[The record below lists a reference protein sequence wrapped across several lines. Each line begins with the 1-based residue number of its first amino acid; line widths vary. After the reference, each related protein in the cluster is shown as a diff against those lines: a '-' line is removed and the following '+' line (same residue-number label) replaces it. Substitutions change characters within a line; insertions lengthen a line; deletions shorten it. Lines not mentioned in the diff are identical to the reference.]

1 MLGSMA
7 VPVGRQT
14 DPEGVRRSMQGWTD
28 EARSTTSNP
37 LDLLEEM
44 ASAHEWA
51 FDRPGEE
58 ELVAQIAGRWG
69 NYRLH
74 FAWSHD
80 NSALQLICGLDL
92 RVPRHRRAAV
102 NDLLMLANA
111 RMWLGHFDLPGDDDM
126 PIFRHTVPLRG
137 IRGASVELLEDLIE
151 GAVNECE
158 RYHPAVQFVVWGG
171 KTASEAVEAAL
182 LDIQGEA

>member
-1 MLGSMA
+1 MLGSGK
-7 VPVGRQT
+7 VRVGRQT
-14 DPEGVRRSMQGWTD
+14 DPEGARRSMQGWTD

-58 ELVAQIAGRWG
+58 DLVTEIAGRWG

-74 FAWSHD
+74 FSWSHD
-80 NSALQLICGLDL
+80 SSALQLACGLNL
-92 RVPRHRRAAV
+92 RVPRHRRAVV

-111 RMWLGHFDLPGDDDM
+111 RMWLGHFSLPEDDDM

-171 KTASEAVEAAL
+171 KTASEAVGAAL